1 VDGLIPSL
9 IQNGE
14 HSMKID
20 ETNRPGRKKTG
31 QPVLE
36 ISTLQRREI
45 QSPLV
50 AGLIRAFISE
60 LGHDKA
66 MDVASAAIQKDA
78 MEVGKMMAERYGG
91 NSMKELV
98 HLVREGWAEDDA
110 LELTFLEETDQRLG
124 FDVTRC
130 RYAELYDRLKIK
142 EFGYCLSCNRDAPL
156 IKSFNPRMK
165 LLRTQTIMQGARI
178 CDFRIILE

>member
-1 VDGLIPSL
+1 MIT
-9 IQNGE
+9 
-14 HSMKID
+14 D
-20 ETNRPGRKKTG
+20 ETNRPGRKKTD
-31 QPVLE
+31 QPALE

-50 AGLIRAFISE
+50 ACLIREFIIE
-60 LGHDKA
+60 LGQDKA
-66 MDVASAAIQKDA
+66 MEVASAAIQRDA
-78 MEVGKMMAERYGG
+78 MEAGKMMAVNYGG

-98 HLVREGWAEDDA
+98 RLVKEGWAEADA
-110 LELTFLEETDQRLG
+110 LELTILEETDQRLS

-130 RYAELYDRLKIK
+130 RYAELYDRLNIK

-165 LLRTQTIMQGARI
+165 LLRTQTIMQGAKI
-178 CDFRIILE
+178 CDFRIILEE